1 MSCLHPTATD
11 HLRHLKGEDVPETF
25 VGGVITMCVL
35 SPASVW
41 SSAFTA
47 MEIHGVFVSST
58 EEMWCRKL
66 SALRWCLE
74 ETCLFAQCRV
84 HAHHVFFL
92 ACTMVITPENI
103 MFATSN
109 RLRHE
114 RGNPRKMP
122 EVRLMTL
129 KRDLRGWRRR
139 GGGRRVGCQAA
150 LFIFTP
156 TVCGHHPICSASPLT
171 SSATDVPFRRLEK
184 SRRIMPPIHTHTH
197 SSHFMCEPWQ

>member
-1 MSCLHPTATD
+1 MSCLHPTAID
-11 HLRHLKGEDVPETF
+11 HLRYLNGEDVPETF

-35 SPASVW
+35 SPASMW

-47 MEIHGVFVSST
+47 IEVNCVFVSST

-74 ETCLFAQCRV
+74 ETWEFAQCRV

-129 KRDLRGWRRR
+129 KRDLRG
-139 GGGRRVGCQAA
+139 GGGEVEGGGLAVRLHCSFSPQVFVVITHMFR
-150 LFIFTP
+150 ITP
-156 TVCGHHPICSASPLT
+156 HVIS
-171 SSATDVPFRRLEK
+171 D
-184 SRRIMPPIHTHTH
+184 
-197 SSHFMCEPWQ
+197 